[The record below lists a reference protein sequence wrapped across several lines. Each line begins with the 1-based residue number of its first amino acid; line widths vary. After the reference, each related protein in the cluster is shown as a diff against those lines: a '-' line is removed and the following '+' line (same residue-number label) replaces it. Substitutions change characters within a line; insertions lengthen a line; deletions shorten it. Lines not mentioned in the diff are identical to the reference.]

1 MRLGASLRA
10 RKRVALYGAGMDAKG
25 LAARIEAW
33 AQELGF
39 AQVGFADVDL
49 SAYAPRF
56 REWLAQRFHGE
67 MGYLER
73 NLDKRLVPAA
83 LEPATVCVI
92 SARMDYLGSPPPAA
106 SDLPTNDGSAYVAQ
120 YARGRDY
127 HKTVRRR
134 LARLARKID
143 AAAPGRYRAFTDS
156 APVLE
161 KPLGEKAGLGWI
173 GKNTLL
179 LSEEAGSWFFLGE
192 IYTDLPLPPS
202 APKSHPGCGN
212 CRACISVCP
221 TDAIVAPGVLDARR
235 CISYL
240 TIESREPIPLELR
253 EAVGNRIFGCDDCQI
268 VCPWNRFAT
277 KSNEADFAPRHGL
290 DHAAIADLLQ
300 WTEADFQQRTEGMA
314 LRRINYQQW
323 LRNLAVA
330 AGNAPRDPAIAQ
342 GLRCRRPNAEAMALE
357 HIDWALSRQT
367 ANAPGHL
374 EAGRAGNGPSPS
386 GQRTSCPPSPGA
398 RG

>member
-1 MRLGASLRA
+1 MDTERL
-10 RKRVALYGAGMDAKG
+10 VAQIETWAK
-25 LAARIEAW
+25 
-33 AQELGF
+33 ELGF
-39 AQVGFADVDL
+39 AEVGFADTDL
-49 SAYAPRF
+49 SAYAPAF
-56 REWLAQRFHGE
+56 RRWLAQRFHGE

-83 LEPATVCVI
+83 LEPATVCII
-92 SARMDYLGSPPPAA
+92 SARMNYLGSPPPAA
-106 SDLPTNDGSAYVAQ
+106 TDLPANDGSAYVAQ

-127 HKTVRRR
+127 HKSVRRR

-143 AAAPGRYRAFTDS
+143 AEAPGRYRAFTDS

-179 LSEEAGSWFFLGE
+179 LSEQAGSWFFLGE

-202 APKSHPGCGN
+202 PPKNHAGCGN

-240 TIESREPIPLELR
+240 TIESQGPIPPEFR
-253 EAVGNRIFGCDDCQI
+253 EAIGNRIFGCDDCQI
-268 VCPWNRFAT
+268 VCPWNRFAA

-330 AGNAPRDPAIAQ
+330 AGNAPIDPTIAF
-342 GLRCRRPNAEAMALE
+342 GLRQRRRDAEPMARE
-357 HIDWALSRQT
+357 HIDWALERQ
-367 ANAPGHL
+367 
-374 EAGRAGNGPSPS
+374 
-386 GQRTSCPPSPGA
+386 A
-398 RG
+398 RGLGG

>member
-1 MRLGASLRA
+1 MDPQRL
-10 RKRVALYGAGMDAKG
+10 AKQ
-25 LAARIEAW
+25 IQAW
-33 AQELGF
+33 AKELGF
-39 AQVGFADVDL
+39 ADVGFADVDL
-49 SAYAPRF
+49 SAYAPKF

-73 NLDKRLVPAA
+73 NLDKRFVPAA

-92 SARMDYLGSPPPAA
+92 SVRMDYLGESPPSAT
-106 SDLPTNDGSAYVAQ
+106 DLPENDGSAYVAQ

-143 AAAPGRYRAFTDS
+143 SEAPGHYRAFTDS

-179 LSEEAGSWFFLGE
+179 LTEEAGSWFFLGE

-202 APKSHPGCGN
+202 PPKQHAGCGN

-235 CISYL
+235 CIAYL
-240 TIESREPIPLELR
+240 TIESHDPIPLEFR
-253 EAVGNRIFGCDDCQI
+253 EAIGNRIFGCDDCQI

-277 KSNEADFAPRHGL
+277 KSEAPDFAPRHGL
-290 DHAAIADLLQ
+290 DCASIADLLH
-300 WTEADFQQRTEGMA
+300 WTKADFARRTEGMA

-330 AGNAPRDPAIAQ
+330 AGNAPQDPTIIE
-342 GLRCRRPNAEAMALE
+342 LLHDRRPDAEPIARE
-357 HIDWALSRQT
+357 HIDWALTRQT
-367 ANAPGHL
+367 
-374 EAGRAGNGPSPS
+374 
-386 GQRTSCPPSPGA
+386 QR
-398 RG
+398 